1 MRTGRTLAAS
11 ALPAVAVAVSWSRL
25 EEPRR
30 TGELVLVVLLALV
43 PALVRSGAQ
52 RVLATA
58 VAVGGLAWIAF
69 GSQPWE
75 LLPFRDERVLG
86 PLWETVRF
94 GVNDYYS
101 IVLPFDPSRLVEMNA
116 VLLVAVFGFV
126 LAISLLVA
134 SRRPLGAAAVTVAAV
149 GWPATLLDQAAVGIG
164 ALALAAAL
172 SISLVLG
179 ARSARAMVVGATV
192 AGLVVGGAAWA
203 SSATSFSKDAV
214 LDWQTWDVRGASTE
228 ALGVRFVWDA
238 QYEGISFP
246 PAKTTVLRITGPDR
260 AQYWRASTLDAFIA
274 DRWVEDLGLNVQRES
289 SGPIRLDPL
298 APAEARDEENWLEQR
313 VEVKALVDE
322 RFVAAGTP
330 VALEAPSA
338 GPVFSFSGGVIRA
351 LRLLGEGTRYRIWS
365 YVPDPT
371 PAELVAAPPRY
382 PTATSRFLTVWD
394 RVALPAFGTPRRHR
408 RATALLSDPAR
419 ADLGA
424 YRPLYEQARRVTA
437 GATSPY
443 AAILALESWFRQR
456 GGFRYDEQPPLSD
469 RPPLIDFVTA
479 SRAGYCQHFAG
490 AMAVMARLLGIPAR
504 VAVGF
509 TSGKYRDGAWTIS
522 DHNAHAWVEVW
533 FPGHG
538 WVPFD
543 PTPGRGQFS
552 AAYSFASDSAA
563 TVEALRRGALDA
575 LTNPDRGRTA
585 SDGSFAI
592 DTRARP
598 GEGPSLLA
606 LVLALGAIGA
616 AAIGALK
623 WILRRLSYVTN
634 DPRRAAAA
642 SRRELES
649 FLRDQGVAVVR
660 SATLDDL
667 RRAAADEL
675 GVDASTFVAT
685 AGLARF
691 GLPDAAPPAAKR
703 ARKELQA
710 LLRKGRGQ
718 LPIRARLRGFVS
730 LRSLRGWQG

>member
-1 MRTGRTLAAS
+1 MRMGRTFAAS
-11 ALPAVAVAVSWSRL
+11 GLPAIAVAVSWSRL

-30 TGELVLVVLLALV
+30 MGELVLVVLLALV
-43 PALVRSGAQ
+43 PALVRPGVFRA
-52 RVLATA
+52 LAAAAA
-58 VAVGGLAWIAF
+58 VVALAWIGF

-75 LLPFRDERVLG
+75 LLPFRDERVVG
-86 PLWETVRF
+86 PLWETIRF
-94 GVNDYYS
+94 GISDYYS

-126 LAISLLVA
+126 LASSLLVA
-134 SRRPLGAAAVTVAAV
+134 SRRPLGAAAVTVVAV

-172 SISLVLG
+172 SISLVLR
-179 ARSARAMVVGATV
+179 AQSARATVVGAIV

-203 SSATSFSKDAV
+203 SSATSFSRDAV

-238 QYEGISFP
+238 QYEGIRFP
-246 PAKTTVLRITGPDR
+246 PAKTTVLRIAGPDR
-260 AQYWRASTLDAFIA
+260 AQYWRASTLDTFIA

-289 SGPIRLDPL
+289 SGPIRLDAL
-298 APAEARDEENWLEQR
+298 APAKARNEENWLVQR

-322 RFVAAGTP
+322 RLVAAGTP
-330 VALEAPSA
+330 VALEAPSV

-351 LRLLGEGTRYRIWS
+351 LRLLEEGTRYRVWS

-371 PAELVAAPPRY
+371 PAELVAAPSRY
-382 PTATSRFLTVWD
+382 PAATSRFLTVWD
-394 RVALPAFGTPRRHR
+394 RAFPGFGTSHR
-408 RATALLSDPAR
+408 EGRVSALLSDPAR

-437 GATSPY
+437 GTTSPY
-443 AAILALESWFRQR
+443 AAILALESWFRRR
-456 GGFRYDEQPPLSD
+456 GGFHYDEQPPLSD
-469 RPPLIDFVTA
+469 RPPLVDFVTI

-509 TSGKYRDGAWTIS
+509 TSGKYRDGAWTVS

-543 PTPGRGQFS
+543 PTPGRGTFS
-552 AAYSFASDSAA
+552 ASYTFASNSAA

-575 LTNPDRGRTA
+575 LTNPDRNPSVTDEA
-585 SDGSFAI
+585 SAI
-592 DTRARP
+592 DARSDT
-598 GEGPSLLA
+598 GNRPSLLVLA
-606 LVLALGAIGA
+606 LVLSAIA
-616 AAIGALK
+616 AAGIGTFK
-623 WILRRLSYVTN
+623 WLLRRLSYITS

-649 FLRDQGVAVVR
+649 YLRDQGVAVPQ

-675 GVDASTFVAT
+675 GFDAAAFVAA

-691 GLPDAAPPAAKR
+691 GLPNGAPSAAKR
-703 ARKELQA
+703 ARSELQA

-718 LPIRARLRGFVS
+718 LSIRARLRGFVS